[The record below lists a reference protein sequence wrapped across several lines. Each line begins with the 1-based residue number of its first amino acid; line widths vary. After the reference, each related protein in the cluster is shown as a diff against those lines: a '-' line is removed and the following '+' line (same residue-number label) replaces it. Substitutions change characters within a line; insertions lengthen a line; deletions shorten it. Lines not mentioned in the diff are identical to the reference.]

1 MRLLITK
8 MKMNSFMI
16 YVDATAMTTGHV
28 KHIIGTKLATPRF
41 FFAPSMFARL
51 ATEDTLRSNS
61 KPNGLF

>member
-1 MRLLITK
+1 
-8 MKMNSFMI
+8 MNSFMI